1 MKQILIT
8 IFLLAFQI
16 ITYGQDIYTSRQ
28 GSKFFPGHLDIVI
41 SIDSNNL
48 RYELFNH
55 WYYRSYT
62 ELRQMTIP
70 LDNLEK
76 YNLSNDSISIKI
88 LDKKIH
94 LTDKRYNLNRKIRHR
109 TLCISPTNM
118 RKISF
123 AYNVSSGYKNI
134 SHYEL
139 YKRDDLNLNE
149 DDFKKKVIENLDGI
163 NGVRNHLQING
174 VRNH

>member
-16 ITYGQDIYTSRQ
+16 ISYGQDIYTSRY

-41 SIDSNNL
+41 TIDSNNV

-55 WYYRSYT
+55 WYSGSYA

-76 YNLSNDSISIKI
+76 YNLSNDSISIKF

-118 RKISF
+118 RKISY
-123 AYNVSSGYKNI
+123 AYKVSSGFENI
-134 SHYEL
+134 RHYDL
-139 YKRDDLNLNE
+139 YKWDDLNLNE
-149 DDFKKKVIENLDGI
+149 DDFKKKVIENLDEI
-163 NGVRNHLQING
+163 KKHRHLKG
-174 VRNH
+174 